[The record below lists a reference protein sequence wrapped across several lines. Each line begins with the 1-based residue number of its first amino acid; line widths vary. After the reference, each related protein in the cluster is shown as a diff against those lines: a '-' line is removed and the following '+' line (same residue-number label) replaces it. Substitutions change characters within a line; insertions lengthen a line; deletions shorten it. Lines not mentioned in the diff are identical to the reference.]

1 MSEAEAA
8 DRLKE
13 DSVADRPSTA
23 GEAARRAGNL
33 LSHGY
38 H

>member
-8 DRLKE
+8 DRLEE
-13 DSVADRPSTA
+13 DSSADRPASA